1 MGCKWIF
8 KKKYG
13 LSTKEVI
20 LYKASTVAKGYSQK
34 EGMDCIEIFS
44 LVARQISIHV
54 LLALVTP
61 MDMELEQLNVKI
73 VFLHRR
79 LEEDIL
85 MQYYSSYTTNY
96 CIENIFKN
104 LYSSPNLWLFC
115 SNFVNKSCFMVKVVS
130 RIFPL
135 NLMMKYVQF

>member
-54 LLALVTP
+54 LLALVKKRLSHEVLKVTF
-61 MDMELEQLNVKI
+61 ELSSLQLSSSRLNAGLALSSNPLTRAKRKGGTKCNVANSEPI
-73 VFLHRR
+73 
-79 LEEDIL
+79 
-85 MQYYSSYTTNY
+85 
-96 CIENIFKN
+96 
-104 LYSSPNLWLFC
+104 
-115 SNFVNKSCFMVKVVS
+115 
-130 RIFPL
+130 
-135 NLMMKYVQF
+135 